1 LESDF
6 LIPFLKRIQ
15 VLISEQVRLSHLGLE
30 NVRTTCGA
38 DVAYRGDVGVAVVV
52 CKGDEERVS
61 TVKGKVGFPYIPGY
75 LFMREAPI
83 IMKALEGVRFDLLL
97 VDGHGLAHPRR
108 SGIATVM
115 GVLLK
120 VPTIGIAKS
129 RLAGEV
135 VKEGNREY
143 LSLQGERVGVKV
155 GRYYYSPGN
164 LVDLDDVLELSGKG
178 YPEVLREA
186 DRLSKKLAK
195 ESDE

>member
-1 LESDF
+1 
-6 LIPFLKRIQ
+6 
-15 VLISEQVRLSHLGLE
+15 
-30 NVRTTCGA
+30 
-38 DVAYRGDVGVAVVV
+38 
-52 CKGDEERVS
+52 
-61 TVKGKVGFPYIPGY
+61 
-75 LFMREAPI
+75 
-83 IMKALEGVRFDLLL
+83 
-97 VDGHGLAHPRR
+97 
-108 SGIATVM
+108 M

-135 VKEGNREY
+135 VKEGDREY
-143 LSLQGERVGVKV
+143 LLLQGERVGVKV